1 MKNTLDTITCAVK
14 GIAATLLSVLGLL
27 VIVQAVFGSS
37 APVDVIGNLQ
47 ALIGGF
53 VGPETGF
60 TSFLTLVL
68 VVALLA
74 KNSSCSQS
82 KCDKEG

>member
-1 MKNTLDTITCAVK
+1 MKNTLDTITTSVK
-14 GIAATLLSVLGLL
+14 GIVATLLSVLGLL
-27 VIVQAVFGSS
+27 IVVQAVFGTT

-53 VGPETGF
+53 VGPEAGF
-60 TSFLTLVL
+60 TSFLTLIL

-74 KNSSCSQS
+74 KNSS
-82 KCDKEG
+82 DK

>member
-1 MKNTLDTITCAVK
+1 MKNTLDTISCAVK

-27 VIVQAVFGSS
+27 IIVQAVFGAS

-47 ALIGGF
+47 GLVGGF

-60 TSFLTLVL
+60 TSFLTLIL

-74 KNSSCSQS
+74 KNSSCSRS
-82 KCDKEG
+82 KCDSEG

>member
-1 MKNTLDTITCAVK
+1 MKNTLDTIGCAVK

-27 VIVQAVFGSS
+27 IIVQAVFGAS

-47 ALIGGF
+47 GLVGGF

-60 TSFLTLVL
+60 TSFLTLIL

-74 KNSSCSQS
+74 KNSSCSRS
-82 KCDKEG
+82 KCDSEG